1 MVSFYILKVYK
12 AKNSVDANKSNNI
25 DDDKKGM
32 TATFMD
38 ANKQQNNK
46 TKNRNV
52 HRSVSPTVAKRMNY
66 TNNRDLK
73 KGGGAGG
80 ESRQRSAE
88 KEPKKIKTNAEILN
102 GNYTKILKY
111 LNPMHGVRGK
121 KINFYILK
129 NIIEEI
135 YTVRY
140 IKDTSNLKNQMKNK
154 KSEKEI
160 EKDSF
165 PIFVVD
171 FLINKFGKKNLADQ
185 VCISIQ
191 LPLLFLFL
199 LLSSL
204 LL

>member
-1 MVSFYILKVYK
+1 MVSFYILKVYL
-12 AKNSVDANKSNNI
+12 AKNNVDANKSNNI

-32 TATFMD
+32 TATFMN

-52 HRSVSPTVAKRMNY
+52 HRSVSPNVAKRMIN

-73 KGGGAGG
+73 KGG
-80 ESRQRSAE
+80 ESRLRSAE

-121 KINFYILK
+121 KINFYNLK

-154 KSEKEI
+154 KSDKEI